1 MIEQRY
7 IATGAWKTLKSQ
19 GRTIRWL
26 AEQVGVPE
34 NTLTKYKRGHRKTL
48 PRAVATRISTVLGVP
63 LDLLFLPVELPQRN
77 DLLQERSESITD
89 AAD

>member
-7 IATGAWKTLKSQ
+7 KATGAWETLKAQ

-26 AEQVGVPE
+26 AQHVGVSE
-34 NTLTKYKRGHRKTL
+34 NTLTKYKRGHRQSI
-48 PRAVATRISTVLGVP
+48 PASVAVGISNALGVP
-63 LDLLFLPVELPQRN
+63 IDLLFCPLNPVDGTKRA
-77 DLLQERSESITD
+77 DFGER